1 MNAVI
6 YARYSSSSQREASI
20 EEQIKVCKEYADR
33 NEYHIIRTYN
43 DNAIT
48 GKTNRRPALQQ
59 LLRDCTKGQFSIVLV
74 YSIDR
79 FGRNLTQSLLNEE
92 KLSENGVLL
101 YSATEKFTNDP
112 AGRFFRN
119 MMLSNAQYYVEE
131 LAEKIKRGMDYNAEK
146 CLCTGG
152 NIALGYVVDETKHF
166 QIDPDTAPIVQKIFE
181 MYASGKTV
189 TEIATYLNSQGL
201 KTSRGVAFNKN
212 SLHTMLKNKRYIGIY
227 TYKGKET
234 PGGIPRIISDKL
246 FNQVAEIM
254 AKNKKA
260 PARARAKVEYLLTT
274 KLFCGHCKEMMTGF
288 SGSGKQGNVYRYYV
302 CNGAKKKVCH
312 KKMVRKEYI
321 EDLVV
326 SQCRKLLTTEN
337 INKIAKN
344 VVAICEAEKD
354 TSNVKHLKKLL
365 AENERRHKNTID
377 AIMECDIESVR
388 KTLYEKIPQLES
400 EHAELE
406 KEIAKEEAVLPTIT
420 TPQIKFFL
428 TSLKKGNV
436 NDMKYRRTLINVF
449 VNKIFLY
456 DDKMTITFNSGD
468 EAVTINDLLLSEIE
482 ENDLKAKNLFL
493 DSDGPPEKSTNFAR
507 GLSIFFWLLLS
518 PDRVLYWLQESEKSG
533 FPGADG
539 DLLHGA
545 KRMIC
550 GGGE

>member
-20 EEQIKVCKEYADR
+20 EEQIKVCTEYANK
-33 NEYHIIRTYN
+33 NEYHIVRTYN
-43 DNAIT
+43 DNALT
-48 GKTNRRPALQQ
+48 GKTDRRPALQQ
-59 LLRDCTKGQFSIVLV
+59 LLRDCSKGQFSIVLV

-79 FGRNLTQSLLNEE
+79 FGRNLTQTLQNEE
-92 KLSENGVLL
+92 KLNENGVIL
-101 YSATEKFTNDP
+101 YSATEQFTNDP

-119 MMLSNAQYYVEE
+119 LMMSHAQYYSEE
-131 LAEKIKRGMDYNAEK
+131 MAEKIKRGMDYNAER

-152 NIALGYVVDETKHF
+152 NIALGYIVDETKHF

-189 TEIATYLNSQGL
+189 TEIATYLNSKGL
-201 KTSRGVAFNKN
+201 KTSRGVDFNKN

-227 TYKGKET
+227 TYKGKEI
-234 PGGIPRIISDKL
+234 PGGMPRIISDEL
-246 FNQVAEIM
+246 FNRVAEIM
-254 AKNKKA
+254 DKNKKA
-260 PARARAKVEYLLTT
+260 PARAKAKVEYLLTT

-354 TSNVKHLKKLL
+354 TSNVKQLKKLL
-365 AENERRHKNTID
+365 ADNERRHKNTIN

-388 KTLYEKIPQLES
+388 KTLYAKIPQLES

-406 KEIAKEEAVLPTIT
+406 KEIAQEEAVLPTLT
-420 TPQIKFFL
+420 VPQIKFFL
-428 TSLKKGNV
+428 TALKKGNV
-436 NDMKYRRTLINVF
+436 NDMKYRRTLINIF

-456 DDKMTITFNSGD
+456 DDRMTITFNSGD

-493 DSDGPPEKSTNFAR
+493 ASDGPP
-507 GLSIFFWLLLS
+507 
-518 PDRVLYWLQESEKSG
+518 
-533 FPGADG
+533 
-539 DLLHGA
+539 
-545 KRMIC
+545 
-550 GGGE
+550 